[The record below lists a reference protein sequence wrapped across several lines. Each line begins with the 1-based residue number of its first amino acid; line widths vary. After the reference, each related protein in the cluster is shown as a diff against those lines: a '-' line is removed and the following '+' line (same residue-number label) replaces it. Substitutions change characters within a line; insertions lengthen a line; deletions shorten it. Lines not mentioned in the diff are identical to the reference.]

1 MKNNILNII
10 LSILLSITTFLVIL
24 VFTIFNK
31 NYIKHILNKYNYY
44 EDIRNNIISDLNE
57 YDSSL
62 EYDLDINDIVKD
74 TNNYIDNNYKDKIY
88 FNKINITNLDIIPS
102 NISDIYNNNIKFIK
116 INNYSFIKDIFLLI
130 TLIMVI
136 IVGILF
142 NKTKNKHNIKYIL
155 ILSNILNIFI
165 YGILYIL
172 FNTDSLIIE
181 RIVITSLHYY
191 LGLSIIIIEY
201 VCFKKLL
208 VKD

>member
-142 NKTKNKHNIKYIL
+142 N
-155 ILSNILNIFI
+155 IFI